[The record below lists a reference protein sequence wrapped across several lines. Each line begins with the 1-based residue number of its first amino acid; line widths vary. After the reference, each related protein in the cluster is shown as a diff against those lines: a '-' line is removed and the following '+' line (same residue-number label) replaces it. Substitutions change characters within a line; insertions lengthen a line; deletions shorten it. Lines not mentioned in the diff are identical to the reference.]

1 MPVGTL
7 SVLIRRGGHRSPAVG
22 FPRWAPFAGLALA
35 VSVACSSGV
44 PVEEPLVSSEMPNTR
59 EIRTVVAASVLISEK
74 EDAPTPAI
82 ESLRISPSTV
92 VIDLG
97 ESVQLSAVAFGPAG
111 QLLEDLEFVWAATDR
126 RAGSVASDGSFQAG
140 TIPGVFANGVTA
152 TGIQNT
158 IRGMRYA
165 SASADVTVVG
175 EARRSR
181 LSTVE
186 IIPNDPALL
195 KQQIHR
201 MRAFGFDEDGVVIP
215 GISFVW
221 TLIDAN
227 LGRLNELGYLTVEGD
242 QGAYQGAVSVTG
254 IWEGARASATTDI
267 LVITTPRADDFLD
280 VQALPQRFFLDPG
293 DQLQLR
299 AVALNGLGEL
309 VAGTE
314 LRWSMVDTRA
324 GSINGRGNFVAG
336 DVPGVYAKAV
346 RVEAAVPSELGFVRA
361 EDFASVVVRRQEA
374 ARRLSAVSVAP
385 ERMVLEPGGRAAPRV
400 RATDESG
407 DRPTDLTVTWEV
419 LREEAGQIT
428 ATGGFTAGTVPGT
441 YTEALRVTVE
451 QRLDEEVVTRSK
463 TVEVVITGT
472 LSGALVQPTLA
483 VVATGRTVHFSLTG
497 WDENNFVLP
506 GLVVIWKVTDD
517 SVGTIDAFGNFTA
530 GHAPGLYQNA
540 IRAEVVQKLPD
551 PR

>member
-385 ERMVLEPGGRAAPRV
+385 
-400 RATDESG
+400 
-407 DRPTDLTVTWEV
+407 
-419 LREEAGQIT
+419 
-428 ATGGFTAGTVPGT
+428 
-441 YTEALRVTVE
+441 
-451 QRLDEEVVTRSK
+451 
-463 TVEVVITGT
+463 
-472 LSGALVQPTLA
+472 
-483 VVATGRTVHFSLTG
+483 
-497 WDENNFVLP
+497 
-506 GLVVIWKVTDD
+506 
-517 SVGTIDAFGNFTA
+517 
-530 GHAPGLYQNA
+530 
-540 IRAEVVQKLPD
+540 
-551 PR
+551 